1 VLSSVLAAIGLY
13 GLISYAVAERTR
25 EIGIRLALGSAPGGV
40 LGLVLRQGAII
51 AVTGIALGVAAAL
64 GLTTWMSSLLYGVG
78 PRDPITIAGAACL
91 LFFVVIAACAIP
103 AVRAMRVD
111 PITALRCE

>member
-1 VLSSVLAAIGLY
+1 
-13 GLISYAVAERTR
+13 
-25 EIGIRLALGSAPGGV
+25 
-40 LGLVLRQGAII
+40 
-51 AVTGIALGVAAAL
+51 
-64 GLTTWMSSLLYGVG
+64 VG
-78 PRDPITIAGAACL
+78 PRDPITLAGAACL